1 MTNDLKVEK
10 FGEKVSR
17 ERKKLRVADDNDR
30 LRQGKN
36 V

>member
-1 MTNDLKVEK
+1 MTNDSKVEK

-17 ERKKLRVADDNDR
+17 EKKLSTADDNDR